1 MNATYD
7 INTDLISISH
17 KLIPHT
23 NHTLHTHAYID
34 TFAHIYTDSHY
45 IHPHTNHTLMY
56 AYTHST
62 YTHFLSECQTSLP
75 EANTVDPWLQ
85 LSDISSRHE
94 LDYVP

>member
-56 AYTHST
+56 A
-62 YTHFLSECQTSLP
+62 
-75 EANTVDPWLQ
+75 
-85 LSDISSRHE
+85 
-94 LDYVP
+94 